1 MAYVIDTN
9 VLLSGNVEDILKKY
23 EVIIPSVVLREIE
36 NLERKKGDRA
46 LQFEV
51 RRAKRAINKYWK

>member
-36 NLERKKGDRA
+36 N
-46 LQFEV
+46 
-51 RRAKRAINKYWK
+51 